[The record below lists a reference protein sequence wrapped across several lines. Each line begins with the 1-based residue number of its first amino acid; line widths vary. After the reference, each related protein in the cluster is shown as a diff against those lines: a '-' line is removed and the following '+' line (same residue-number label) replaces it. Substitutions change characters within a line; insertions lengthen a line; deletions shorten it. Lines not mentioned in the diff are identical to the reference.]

1 MYEDWKV
8 LIIEKKIC
16 SIIQISYY
24 RKSTCNIIG
33 IEIFISKIES
43 KSSILCYFILIENSK
58 IFSTFDINEINI
70 LERELELG
78 PTKGGRVISS
88 REKFFPPPLAKFQVR
103 RDYAKIRRGGLL
115 FVWKVRAVLLDI
127 DDAL

>member
-8 LIIEKKIC
+8 LIIEKKTC

-78 PTKGGRVISS
+78 PTKGEG
-88 REKFFPPPLAKFQVR
+88 
-103 RDYAKIRRGGLL
+103 
-115 FVWKVRAVLLDI
+115 
-127 DDAL
+127 